1 MQILKE
7 NLSFV
12 LTVAAIFAGLAVL
25 ARLAEITVCR
35 SPVRPRN
42 TRYIAVCA
50 MCSALAGLL
59 MLLEIPVFFAPGF
72 YKLDLSELPVLF
84 CGFCLGPVAG
94 VVCEFTKVVIKLVL
108 KGTTTAFVGDFAN
121 FAVGCALILPA
132 SIVYHL
138 RRTKRGA
145 VLALAVGT
153 LCMTVFGSAFN
164 AFYLLP
170 KFSQLFGMPM
180 DAIIGMGRVVNPAIG
195 SVGALVLFAVAPLNL
210 IKGAVVSAL
219 TFALY
224 KRVSRAIFRD

>member
-12 LTVAAIFAGLAVL
+12 LTVAAIFAGLAIL
-25 ARLAEITVCR
+25 ARVAERTICR
-35 SPVRPRN
+35 KSMRPRN
-42 TRYIAVCA
+42 AKYIAVCA

-59 MLLEIPVFFAPGF
+59 MLLEIPMPFAPSF
-72 YKLDLSELPVLF
+72 YKIDLSELPVLF

-94 VVCEFTKVVIKLVL
+94 VISEFIKVVIKLLL
-108 KGTTTAFVGDFAN
+108 KGTNTAFVGDFAN
-121 FAVGCALILPA
+121 FAVGCSLVLPA
-132 SIVYHL
+132 SVIYHL
-138 RRTKRGA
+138 KKSKSGA
-145 VLALAVGT
+145 VAAAAAGT

-180 DAIIGMGRVVNPAIG
+180 DAIIEIGRAVNPAID
-195 SVGALVLFAVAPLNL
+195 SVGRLVLFAVVPLNL
-210 IKGAVVSAL
+210 LKGTVVSLL

-224 KRVSRAIFRD
+224 KRVSRAIFR

>member
-12 LTVAAIFAGLAVL
+12 LTAAAVFAGLAIL
-25 ARLAEITVCR
+25 ARLAEKTVCR
-35 SPVRPRN
+35 KSMRPRN
-42 TRYIAVCA
+42 ARYIAVCA
-50 MCSALAGLL
+50 MCAALAGLL

-72 YKLDLSELPVLF
+72 YKIDLSELPVLF

-94 VVCEFTKVVIKLVL
+94 VICEFVKVVVKLLL

-121 FAVGCALILPA
+121 FAVGCALVLPA
-132 SIVYHL
+132 SVIYHL
-138 RRTKRGA
+138 KKTKRGA
-145 VLALAVGT
+145 VLAAAAGT

-180 DAIIGMGRVVNPAIG
+180 DAIVEMGRAVNPAIDSIG
-195 SVGALVLFAVAPLNL
+195 KLVLFAVVPLNL
-210 IKGAVVSAL
+210 LKGTVVSLL

-224 KRVSRAIFRD
+224 KRVSRAIFR